1 VQQWHVWG
9 GSGGNEQRQC
19 RVRSEEEK
27 RGLASMK
34 AHGQRWIRMA
44 NA

>member
-1 VQQWHVWG
+1 
-9 GSGGNEQRQC
+9 
-19 RVRSEEEK
+19 VRSEEEK

-44 NA
+44 NARSVSVGGTATQCLARTGD